1 MDSNVLIDYAGGKF
15 KGAAEQKLDAI
26 FDDSFHYSIISR
38 MEVLG
43 YMAPPEILQNIEEFL
58 STGTMFY
65 VTDEVSNQTI
75 LIRRL
80 LPKIKLPDTI
90 IAATA
95 LVHNKTVLTRNR
107 DDFRNI
113 PGVQFDN
120 PWQW

>member
-1 MDSNVLIDYAGGKF
+1 MDSNVLIDYASGKF
-15 KGAAEQKLDAI
+15 TGAAEQKLDGI

-43 YMAPPEILQNIEEFL
+43 YNASPEVLKNIEEFL
-58 STGTMFY
+58 STGIIFY
-65 VTDEVSNQTI
+65 VTDEISNQTI

-80 LPKIKLPDTI
+80 LPKIKLPDII

-95 LVHNKTVLTRNR
+95 LVHSKTLLTRNK

-113 PGVQFDN
+113 PGLQFDN
-120 PWQW
+120 PWGW